1 MSLKIAVCDDSC
13 EDRGYIVATLNNW
26 SRGRDVRVTLCSSAE
41 NFLFEYD
48 DAHGFDIIL
57 LDVEMPGLNGV
68 ELAKLLRSRGDTAQI
83 IFITGF
89 PDYIAEGYDV
99 SALHYLMKP
108 VREDKLFEVL
118 DRAVENCRR
127 TEQVLMIK
135 TKDGQEKVSVSEIEY
150 IAALGHRTVISVA
163 GRTIDSGTG
172 ISVLEK
178 QLGEGFVKC
187 HRSYIVG
194 LRYVKSISKS
204 ELTLD
209 SGTKLPLARGSYRE
223 VNEAFIKYYKGEEN
237 GLFE

>member
-13 EDRGYIVATLNNW
+13 EDREYIVATLGNW
-26 SRGRDVRVTLCSSAE
+26 SHVMDVRITPCSSAE

-118 DRAVENCRR
+118 DRAAENCRK
-127 TEQVLMIK
+127 TERVLMIK
-135 TKDGQEKVSVSEIEY
+135 TKDGHEKVSVSDIEY

-172 ISVLEK
+172 ISTLEK
-178 QLGEGFVKC
+178 QLGDGFVKC

-194 LRYVKSISKS
+194 LRYVKAISKS
-204 ELTLD
+204 DITLD
-209 SGTKLPLARGSYRE
+209 SGTKIPLARGSYRE
-223 VNEAFIKYYKGEEN
+223 VNGAFIKYYKGDKN